1 MVKIGNIMSTQASF
15 SPHVPADKKVPEFT
29 IRAVI
34 LGVILAIVFGAAN
47 AFLGLKVGLTVS
59 ASIPA
64 AVTSMVVLRAF
75 FKNVSILENNMV
87 QTIASASEALAAGV
101 IFTIP
106 AFAFLGEPLPLSRIA
121 ILSVLGGV
129 LGVLFMIPLR
139 RYLIVEEHNTLP
151 YPEGTAC
158 AEILKAGE
166 NGGSSGIA
174 VVVGSIVGL
183 GHKFCMS
190 TMHLWEET
198 NRWVLNFYQ
207 KTVVSLEASSALMG
221 VGFIIG
227 PRYSAL
233 TLSGGVLGWLVIIPL
248 IKMFGHEFVEPSTNI
263 IVSEMSAEAIWSKYV
278 RYIGAGAIV
287 VGGIIGL
294 LRATPVIIKAFGV
307 AMKEISNT
315 VSRSDSDKKVNDRT
329 SDDLPM
335 SWILCGLVAIILTLW
350 LLPGMPMNLLS
361 VVVVTI
367 IGFFFVTVSSQ
378 IVGYVGSSV
387 NPASGMIITTL
398 LLITLLFVSLG
409 WTESVYMLAAM
420 TAGSVVGMAVC
431 VAGDTSQDLKTGY
444 LLGATPRYQQIGEII
459 GVVAAALVMG
469 FVVHLLDQAYTLG
482 SENLSAPQ
490 ATMMAMIVKG
500 VMQGSIPWDLV
511 IIGMMIG
518 VILELTLLPVL
529 PFAIGLYLPLQ
540 MTTPIMLGGIVSL
553 LVSKLSKNPEED
565 NHRGIL
571 VASGFVAGDAL
582 MGVITAMAVVAG
594 WVSLDAT
601 PMFGMEV
608 SLAILLGIAIFFAWY
623 SLGSLREEEEET
635 AE

>member
-1 MVKIGNIMSTQASF
+1 MSTQAPF
-15 SPHVPADKKVPEFT
+15 TPHIPADQKVPEFT
-29 IRAVI
+29 ARAVV
-34 LGVILAIVFGAAN
+34 LGIILAVVFGAAN

-64 AVTSMVVLRAF
+64 AVTSMVVLRTF

-121 ILSVLGGV
+121 LLSVLGGV

-139 RYLIVEEHNTLP
+139 RYLIVEEHNNLP

-166 NGGSSGIA
+166 KGGSSGIA
-174 VVVGSIVGL
+174 VLIGSIIGL
-183 GHKFCMS
+183 GHKFCMA
-190 TMHLWEET
+190 TLHLWEEST
-198 NRWVLNFYQ
+198 RWVLTFYQ
-207 KTVVSLEASSALMG
+207 KTVVSLEASTALMG

-248 IKMFGHEFVEPSTNI
+248 IKMFGHDFIDPNTNVMI
-263 IVSEMSAEAIWSKYV
+263 AEMSAEAIWSKYV

-307 AMKEISNT
+307 GVKEISNT
-315 VSRSDSDKKVNDRT
+315 FSKSDSKESTKDRT
-329 SDDLPM
+329 SEDLPM

-350 LLPGMPMNLLS
+350 LLPGSPMNLVS
-361 VVVVTI
+361 VILVVI

-398 LLITLLFVSLG
+398 LLITLLFVCLG
-409 WTESVYMLAAM
+409 WTESIYMVAAM

-444 LLGATPRYQQIGEII
+444 LLGATPRLQQIGEII

-469 FVVHLLDQAYTLG
+469 FVVSLLDQAYTLG
-482 SENLSAPQ
+482 SEKLSAPQ

-529 PFAIGLYLPLQ
+529 PFAIGLYLPLS
-540 MTTPIMLGGIVSL
+540 MTTPIMLGGIVAL

-565 NHRGIL
+565 RNRGIL

-594 WVSLDAT
+594 WVSLDAQ

-608 SLAILLGIAIFFAWY
+608 SLAILLGIAIFFGWY
-623 SLGSLREEEEET
+623 SLASLREEEEEP